1 MSLQKKFINETIQER
16 ISLLRQL
23 VKMAK
28 ADKIFKEVEYRYLID
43 VSQLL
48 NIPIQVVDVIIEEDV
63 ENILPITFDERIKQI
78 HRLAI
83 MMMVDGIITIEEMDL
98 LKNLTLEM
106 GLLPNSLEIMIR
118 KMNSNIGGLLL
129 IEDLRDIFSVTNN

>member
-106 GLLPNSLEIMIR
+106 GLLPSSLEIMIR